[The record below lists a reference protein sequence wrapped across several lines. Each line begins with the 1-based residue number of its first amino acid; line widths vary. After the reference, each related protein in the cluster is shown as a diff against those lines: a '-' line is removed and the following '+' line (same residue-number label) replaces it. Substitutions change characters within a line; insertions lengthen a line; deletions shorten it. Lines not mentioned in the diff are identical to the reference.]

1 MNTGSYRLIFKKMI
15 YIDPEIENREIKNDR
30 VRLKLIASQII
41 YESKRDKYLLTYN
54 KFMILSVLVGI
65 SQVWASDGAMT
76 ERETDIR
83 ELANKTRKL
92 VANEYA
98 SFYDGNKKWVDD
110 YEKLFNKITDK
121 LKKISIQN
129 HSQIR

>member
-1 MNTGSYRLIFKKMI
+1 MI